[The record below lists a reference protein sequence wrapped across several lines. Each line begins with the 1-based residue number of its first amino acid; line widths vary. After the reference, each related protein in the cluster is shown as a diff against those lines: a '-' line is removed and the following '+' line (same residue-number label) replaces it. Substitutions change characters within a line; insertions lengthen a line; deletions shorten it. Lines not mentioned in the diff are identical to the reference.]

1 MPMMTEDAVVLLT
14 SRNADNPKFGSGFV
28 IAEDKHY
35 SYILSCAHV
44 LEDLGYKANITGL
57 PVEIMALGSAD
68 GLDMVLLNVAKLD
81 KPCLNQFAQGVP
93 DTDIF
98 ISGYS
103 AFKDDNTKQDRQQKR
118 LLKGK
123 LGNAIKLTG
132 RNSTEEFTAFDI
144 INIKNDVF
152 SKLADGYSGSP
163 LCNQQGKVIGVVS
176 HRVGGEQGHA
186 LCISNLNKLYP
197 DINRLLNGNMT
208 ASPPKD
214 WQSSRYTKIITSTV
228 IVSIIA
234 IATLTHDWQPESKPK
249 PPEQQ
254 LEQAPAAETEKP
266 QAEQPAVNAEKSTVQ
281 KNNVI
286 EPEMVAIKGGCF
298 MMGSPDT
305 EKEKSGDEKQH
316 KVCIEDF
323 AIGKYEV
330 TQKQWQAV
338 MDNNPSCFKGDNLPV
353 ECVSY
358 NDVQD
363 FINKLNVQTGQH
375 YRLPTEAEWEYAARA
390 STTTPFYTGN
400 CINTEQANYNG
411 TKIDYNNCG
420 AKTGIDKQT
429 TVAVGSYPPNRWGLY
444 DMAGNVWE
452 LTCSVY
458 VKQYDDSETKC
469 MNKSDANTWRL
480 LRGGSWNS
488 YLYYVRSAYRSG
500 NTFHLTSDTLSS
512 SYGFRLAL
520 GQTVK

>member
-1 MPMMTEDAVVLLT
+1 
-14 SRNADNPKFGSGFV
+14 
-28 IAEDKHY
+28 
-35 SYILSCAHV
+35 
-44 LEDLGYKANITGL
+44 
-57 PVEIMALGSAD
+57 MALGSAD
-68 GLDMVLLNVAKLD
+68 GLDMALLKVAKLD

-132 RNSTEEFTAFDI
+132 RNSTEEFAAFDI

-163 LCNQQGKVIGVVS
+163 LCNQEGKVIGVVS

-186 LCISNLNKLYP
+186 LCISNLKRLYP
-197 DINRLLNGNMT
+197 DINRLLKGNMT

-214 WQSSRYTKIITSTV
+214 WQSSRYTKIITAIV

-234 IATLTHDWQPESKPK
+234 IVTLTHNWQPEPK
-249 PPEQQ
+249 TKLPEQQ
-254 LEQAPAAETEKP
+254 LEEAPAAETEK
-266 QAEQPAVNAEKSTVQ
+266 STVQ
-281 KNNVI
+281 KTNVI

-305 EKEKSGDEKQH
+305 EKDWRDDEKQH
-316 KVCIEDF
+316 QVCVDDF

-338 MDNNPSCFKGDNLPV
+338 MGNNPSKFKGDNLPV
-353 ECVSY
+353 EQVSSY
-358 NDVQD
+358 DAQD
-363 FINKLNVQTGQH
+363 FINKLNAQTGQH

-390 STTTPFYTGN
+390 GTTTPFYTGN

-411 TKIDYNNCG
+411 TVDYNDCG
-420 AKTGIDKQT
+420 AKTGTYKQT

-452 LTCSVY
+452 WTCSGY
-458 VKQYDDSETKC
+458 DENYGGNEKQCVTDNST
-469 MNKSDANTWRL
+469 SRV
-480 LRGGSWNS
+480 LRGGSWFDFARHA
-488 YLYYVRSAYRSG
+488 RSASSYNR
-500 NTFHLTSDTLSS
+500 TSDNPFHDI
-512 SYGFRLAL
+512 GFRLAL

>member
-1 MPMMTEDAVVLLT
+1 MMTEDAVVLLT

-57 PVEIMALGSAD
+57 SVEIMALGSAD
-68 GLDMVLLNVAKLD
+68 GLDMALLKVAKLD
-81 KPCLNQFAQGVP
+81 KPCLNQFAEGVP

-103 AFKDDNTKQDRQQKR
+103 AFKDDNSKQDRQQKR

-132 RNSTEEFTAFDI
+132 RNSTEEFAAFDI

-186 LCISNLNKLYP
+186 LCISNLKRLYP
-197 DINRLLNGNMT
+197 DINRLVNNMT

-214 WQSSRYTKIITSTV
+214 WQSSRYLKIITVTV
-228 IVSIIA
+228 IASIIG
-234 IATLTHDWQPESKPK
+234 IATLTHDWQAEPKPK
-249 PPEQQ
+249 PPEQP
-254 LEQAPAAETEKP
+254 LEQAPAVETKKP
-266 QAEQPAVNAEKSTVQ
+266 QSAQAAANVEKSTAQ
-281 KNNVI
+281 KTNII

-298 MMGSPDT
+298 MMDSPDT
-305 EKEKSGDEKQH
+305 EKGRVDNEKQH
-316 KVCIEDF
+316 QVCVKDF

-330 TQKQWQAV
+330 TQAQWQTV
-338 MDNNPSCFKGDNLPV
+338 IGKNPSNFKGDNLPV
-353 ECVSY
+353 EEVSY

-363 FINKLNVQTGQH
+363 FINKLNTQTGKS
-375 YRLPTEAEWEYAARA
+375 YRLPTEAEWEYTARA
-390 STTTPFYTGN
+390 GTTTTFYTGD
-400 CINTEQANYNG
+400 CINTEQANYDGNY
-411 TKIDYNNCG
+411 DYNNCG
-420 AKTGIDKQT
+420 AKTGVYKES
-429 TVAVGSYPPNRWGLY
+429 TVAVGSYPANSWGLY

-452 LTCSVY
+452 WTCSAY
-458 VKQYDDSETKC
+458 VAQYNGSEAKC
-469 MNKSDANTWRL
+469 VSNNDAKTQRVI
-480 LRGGSWNS
+480 RGGSWGNDS
-488 YLYYVRSAYRSG
+488 SSLRSANRFY
-500 NTFHLTSDTLSS
+500 LTPDKRYYAL
-512 SYGFRLAL
+512 GFRLARM
-520 GQTVK
+520 